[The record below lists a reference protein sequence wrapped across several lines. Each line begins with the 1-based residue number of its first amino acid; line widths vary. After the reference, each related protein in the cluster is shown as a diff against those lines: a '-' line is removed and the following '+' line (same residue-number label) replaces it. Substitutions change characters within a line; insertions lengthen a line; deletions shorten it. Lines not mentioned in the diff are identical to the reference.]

1 MFQLTKAIIVTG
13 KPILPIDYFVNAL
26 QNEDIG
32 REAASGFQVIAGD
45 NHILLNKQS
54 FANVSVSFDK
64 GPKIGTTKE

>member
-13 KPILPIDYFVNAL
+13 KPILPIDYIVNAL